1 MGNASMDDTDIAVIM
16 TFFFVTD
23 GKSFVST
30 FNCSI
35 HNMSKY
41 RWTCLLIHLCLQAS
55 FFNDRTPLNRWGSKH
70 RRIQGGRGW
79 WHRQQ
84 HDIVIELYG
93 MYLHRKMMTMYC
105 CLKTMD
111 CHLFMFFVKTKY
123 IDL

>member
-1 MGNASMDDTDIAVIM
+1 MGNASVDDTDIAAIM
-16 TFFFVTD
+16 TFFFATD
-23 GKSFVST
+23 GKSFVPT

-41 RWTCLLIHLCLQAS
+41 RRTRLLIHLCLQVS
-55 FFNDRTPLNRWGSKH
+55 FFNDRTPLNRWEDP
-70 RRIQGGRGW
+70 GGRGW

-84 HDIVIELYG
+84 RGIVIELYG
-93 MYLHRKMMTMYC
+93 LYLHHKMTTMYC

-123 IDL
+123 IGT